1 MAELIQG
8 YIVSSSNSSSKQP
21 SSITVK
27 NSNGTILARVRSDE
41 CKLLSK
47 VRLWAN
53 HPLRAE
59 LTAQLKSCNVQ
70 EEIIQ
75 EILKPKR
82 KEN

>member
-1 MAELIQG
+1 
-8 YIVSSSNSSSKQP
+8 
-21 SSITVK
+21 
-27 NSNGTILARVRSDE
+27 
-41 CKLLSK
+41 
-47 VRLWAN
+47 
-53 HPLRAE
+53 